1 MDNQADHDNGRDQLQ
16 LASGTERRYKQ
27 IITAATYSVCH
38 CRVAPLQQ
46 QLRPSVRFSHLA
58 SDLAPGPAIESVPP
72 AQACQ
77 WHTGTV
83 ALSEDRHSDGPSECF
98 CAVRVSTRAPWLT
111 FCSLFSIIINYS
123 DYDLRNNLN
132 IDNN

>member
-1 MDNQADHDNGRDQLQ
+1 MIMAETSCSLP
-16 LASGTERRYKQ
+16 
-27 IITAATYSVCH
+27 
-38 CRVAPLQQ
+38 VAPSDGTSRSLLLPHTQSVIAGLQQ
-46 QLRPSVRFSHLA
+46 QLRPSVRFSQLA
-58 SDLAPGPAIESVPP
+58 SDLAPGLAIESVPP